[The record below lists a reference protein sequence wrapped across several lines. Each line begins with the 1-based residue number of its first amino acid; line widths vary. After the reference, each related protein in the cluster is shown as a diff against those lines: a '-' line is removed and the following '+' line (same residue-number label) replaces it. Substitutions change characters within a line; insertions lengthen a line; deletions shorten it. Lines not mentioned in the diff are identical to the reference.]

1 MEDGKK
7 LTAQVWAESL
17 RKSDAAFHY
26 HPMVVGERILYFKIL
41 YNIENGVY
49 VSAVLQDSKWKTKL
63 DQIKS

>member
-1 MEDGKK
+1 
-7 LTAQVWAESL
+7 
-17 RKSDAAFHY
+17 
-26 HPMVVGERILYFKIL
+26 MVVGERILYFKIL